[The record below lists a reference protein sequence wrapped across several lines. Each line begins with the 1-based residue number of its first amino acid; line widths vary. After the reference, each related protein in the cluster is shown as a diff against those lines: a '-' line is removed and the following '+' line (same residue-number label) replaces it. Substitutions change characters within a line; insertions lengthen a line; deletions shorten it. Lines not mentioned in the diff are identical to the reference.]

1 MKRFLNKTNNYIAT
15 TATSAATYAY
25 RFNSSFTNPSS
36 SSSST
41 SASAIINNPSATMAT
56 ATATTVPQQ
65 LPPHMV
71 PRKVPYFLLD
81 CQSAF
86 KLIAP
91 KERLYAHHLYEAS
104 WNGFGAV
111 AQQVSVESKPIF
123 EFFFSIF
130 SQNTVA
136 EIKSSSAAAGVS
148 EDDVAMFFEYFAFM
162 YTNGGNYLSFG
173 DTKFIPSLPKVQFE
187 KIVASVPHNSA
198 VLTETLKSLIG
209 PIYKDDKGVLALGFS
224 PSGVT
229 SYYSPDITEAEV
241 KLVNDFLISKDI
253 SMYNNRVF
261 KTAENTFEVRFAS
274 ADSGDNLTQHF
285 TAPDGIAKIS
295 FVYGDYKENM
305 AGVVKALTE
314 AQKQAANEHQTNMIS
329 HYINTFKT
337 GDINEHKKSQIEWV
351 KDLGPVVETNIGFIE
366 SYRDPAGVRGEWE
379 GFVAVV
385 DKDQSVKYGKLVAG
399 GNEFVARLPW
409 GPEYE
414 KDKFHAPDFT
424 SLEVLTF
431 ASSGVPLGICI
442 PNYDDIRENYGF
454 KNVYLGNV
462 GGAMNPTDKPNHLID
477 ADFDTYKKH
486 FVTALSVNVG
496 IHELLGHGSGKLL
509 TENGDGTFNF
519 DKATLKNPFTGN
531 LVENWYKPGESWGSK
546 FGGLANAYEECR
558 AEAVSLYL
566 GVESDI
572 LEIFGKFSE
581 EDKMGTIYILW
592 LQMVRAGLVG
602 LEMYCP
608 ENKQWR
614 QAHMRARFCILQ
626 ILLRSPNSIV
636 KINHDHANKV
646 LEVSLDA
653 DRIKTDGHAAIG
665 DLIRYLNI
673 YKAMGDVAEGTKY
686 FEGLTVV
693 DEEFEKIRET
703 VMALRK
709 PRRQF
714 VQHHSRLNADKTDV
728 ELIAFEP
735 SVEGVVESFVTRHK
749 DIPL

>member
-1 MKRFLNKTNNYIAT
+1 M
-15 TATSAATYAY
+15 TAD
-25 RFNSSFTNPSS
+25 
-36 SSSST
+36 
-41 SASAIINNPSATMAT
+41 
-56 ATATTVPQQ
+56 QQ

-81 CQSAF
+81 CQAAF
-86 KLIAP
+86 KLISA
-91 KERLYAHHLYEAS
+91 KERLYAHHMYAAS

-123 EFFFSIF
+123 EFFFALF

-136 EIKSSSAAAGVS
+136 EIKAAAAAAGVA

-173 DTKFIPSLPKVQFE
+173 DTKFIPSFPQDQFE
-187 KIVASVPHNSA
+187 KIVAAVPNGAAAHTAALQPLIAAIYSA
-198 VLTETLKSLIG
+198 DKS
-209 PIYKDDKGVLALGFS
+209 VLALGFS

-229 SYYSPDITEAEV
+229 SYYSAGITEAEV

-261 KTAENTFEVRFAS
+261 KTAEGAFEVRFAS

-285 TAPDGIAKIS
+285 TAADGTTKIS
-295 FVYGDYKENM
+295 FVYGDFKDNM
-305 AGVVKALTE
+305 AGVVASLAE
-314 AQKQAANEHQTNMIS
+314 AKKQSANAIQEAMIG
-329 HYINTFKT
+329 HYIQSFKT

-399 GNEFVARLPW
+399 GNDFVARLPW
-409 GPEYE
+409 GAEFE

-442 PNYDDIRENYGF
+442 PNYDDIRENHGF

-462 GGAMNPTDKPNHLID
+462 GGAMNPTEKPNHLID
-477 ADFDTYKKH
+477 ADFEAYKKH

-496 IHELLGHGSGKLL
+496 VHELLGHGSGKLL
-509 TENGDGTFNF
+509 TENSDGTFNF

-531 LVENWYKPGESWGSK
+531 LVESWYKPGESWGSK

-581 EDKMGTIYILW
+581 EDKKETIYILW
-592 LQMVRAGLVG
+592 LHMVRAGLVG
-602 LEMYCP
+602 LEMYSP
-608 ENKQWR
+608 EGKQWR

-626 ILLRSPNSIV
+626 TLLRSPNSIV

-646 LEVSLDA
+646 LEVSLDT
-653 DRIKTDGHAAIG
+653 DRIKTDGYAAIG
-665 DLIRYLNI
+665 DLIKHLNI
-673 YKAMGDVAEGTKY
+673 YKAMGDVAGGTKY
-686 FEGLTVV
+686 FEDLTVV
-693 DEEFEKIRET
+693 DAEFEKIRET

-714 VQHHSRLNADKTDV
+714 VQHHTRLNADKTDV
-728 ELIAFEP
+728 ELFAFEP
-735 SVEGVVESFVTRHK
+735 TVEGVVESFVLRHK